1 MRFFSRLTNLLR
13 GMLTQW
19 IGRREHRNPGAV
31 YEAAIQERIDQ
42 YGKLR
47 EAAAGVL
54 YMRTKLGKELGMK
67 SAELARVKK
76 QLDFAVDADDDAVAL
91 VLIGRRDDLSQE
103 VDRLTTEL
111 RELEAE
117 AETAK
122 KNLSTFQKEIAH
134 LRDEKTRML
143 ARLAN
148 AKARLKFQE
157 TLSGLSPDADIRA
170 LDAVRDHVNR
180 LVEEAKMSRDLGDT
194 ELERRLG
201 KIRAAEADSAAR
213 SQLEELK
220 RSRRERLVPMLI
232 PDREPVSIVRN
243 RVPDTAQ

>member
-1 MRFFSRLTNLLR
+1 MRFFSRLANLVR
-13 GMLTQW
+13 GTLTQW

-31 YEAAIQERIDQ
+31 YEAAIQERIEQ

-47 EAAAGVL
+47 EAAAGVI
-54 YMRTKLGKELGMK
+54 YMRTKLGRELETK
-67 SAELARVKK
+67 SAELARVRK
-76 QLDFAVDADDDAVAL
+76 QLEFAVDADDDAVAL
-91 VLIGRRDDLSQE
+91 VLIGRRDDLAQE
-103 VDRLTTEL
+103 VDRLTGEL
-111 RELEAE
+111 REVEAE
-117 AETAK
+117 AEIAK
-122 KNLSTFQKEIAH
+122 KNLSTFQSEIAL

-148 AKARLKFQE
+148 AKARLRFQE

-170 LDAVRDHVNR
+170 LEAVREHVHR
-180 LVEEAKMSRDLGDT
+180 LVEEARMTRDLGDT

-220 RSRRERLVPMLI
+220 RSRRERLVPMLLPEGEPI
-232 PDREPVSIVRN
+232 PVVRN
-243 RVPDTAQ
+243 

>member
-1 MRFFSRLTNLLR
+1 MRFFSRLTNLVR
-13 GMLTQW
+13 GVLTQW
-19 IGRREHRNPGAV
+19 IGRREHKNPGAV
-31 YEAAIQERIDQ
+31 YEAAIQERIEQ
-42 YGKLR
+42 YAKLR
-47 EAAAGVL
+47 GAAAGVI
-54 YMRTKLGKELGMK
+54 YMRTKLGKELETK

-91 VLIGRRDDLSQE
+91 VLIGRRDDLAQE

-111 RELEAE
+111 REVESEAE
-117 AETAK
+117 IAK
-122 KNLSTFQKEIAH
+122 KNLSTFQSEIAH

-148 AKARLKFQE
+148 AKARLRFQE

-170 LDAVRDHVNR
+170 LEAVREHIHR
-180 LVEEAKMSRDLGDT
+180 LVEEARMSRELGDS

-201 KIRAAEADSAAR
+201 KIRATEAEAAAR

-220 RSRRERLVPMLI
+220 RTRRERLVPMLM
-232 PDREPVSIVRN
+232 PERETERVIRN
-243 RVPDTAQ
+243 